1 MTAAKNAD
9 TVMTAN
15 NIGSSLLKNLNFPG
29 LGGAAGAGG
38 GPSVM
43 ASMQG
48 LGKAGGYQP
57 KMFGA
62 KAAVGG
68 NVSDVDSVGGD
79 SNRSFAARFG
89 ASNAGISQSIDIQPG
104 ANKFLSQSMT
114 GKFGA
119 LQTESDA
126 ASARNNI
133 YSTPGIIRNPQS
145 RKSVVEDDD
154 APNTDEFPGN

>member
-1 MTAAKNAD
+1 
-9 TVMTAN
+9 
-15 NIGSSLLKNLNFPG
+15 
-29 LGGAAGAGG
+29 
-38 GPSVM
+38 M

-68 NVSDVDSVGGD
+68 NVSDVDSVGGE

-119 LQTESDA
+119 LQTDSDA
-126 ASARNNI
+126 SSARNKL
-133 YSTPGIIRNPQS
+133 YGTPGVIRNPQS
-145 RKSVVEDDD
+145 RKSVVEDEDT
-154 APNTDEFPGN
+154 PNTDEFHQN

>member
-1 MTAAKNAD
+1 MTAAKNSE

-15 NIGSSLLKNLNFPG
+15 NIGNSLLKNLNLPG
-29 LGGAAGAGG
+29 LGGAGG

-62 KAAVGG
+62 KAGVGS

-89 ASNAGISQSIDIQPG
+89 ASNAGISQSIDIKPG
-104 ANKFLSQSMT
+104 ANKFLSSSMT
-114 GKFGA
+114 GAFGGA
-119 LQTESDA
+119 QHTESDN
-126 ASARNNI
+126 ASIRNNI
-133 YSTPGIIRNPQS
+133 YSTPGMIRNPQS

-154 APNTDEFPGN
+154 VPNTDEFPGN